1 MLTEQFKTGFQIG
14 AVGRSQF
21 KIQDQTAHCDQQ
33 MQPVT
38 EESLLFRDGLAKRG
52 VIGFPV
58 ACRTRNYLTQG
69 SKKSQLD

>member
-1 MLTEQFKTGFQIG
+1 
-14 AVGRSQF
+14 
-21 KIQDQTAHCDQQ
+21 
-33 MQPVT
+33 
-38 EESLLFRDGLAKRG
+38 